1 MLSIAD
7 DLSVLAL
14 VNSAALDNAAY
25 VLKPSWYPPLI
36 NSVTWWVAFISGWFT
51 YLWET
56 STVLVSVHPWLNPAL
71 YCRANASLFAAIGP
85 TTRTR
90 WFERQLLGSENYNG
104 YNRMVDLVIHELV
117 SDGTITKQQ
126 QNESIPNDPEQRYE
140 TTQKLD
146 RICKDF
152 IDSGLSF

>member
-1 MLSIAD
+1 
-7 DLSVLAL
+7 
-14 VNSAALDNAAY
+14 
-25 VLKPSWYPPLI
+25 
-36 NSVTWWVAFISGWFT
+36 
-51 YLWET
+51 
-56 STVLVSVHPWLNPAL
+56 
-71 YCRANASLFAAIGP
+71 
-85 TTRTR
+85 
-90 WFERQLLGSENYNG
+90 
-104 YNRMVDLVIHELV
+104 MVDLVIHELV